1 MTENKKT
8 LLFSVLGVI
17 LLLVVVIGVSYAMY
31 TFSANG
37 SKENVISTGTVSVSY
52 AETSTINLKNVYPS
66 TDAEGSKGVEGV
78 SQDLVFTVTSTV
90 SNETTKINYEIALA
104 NVTNGTAT
112 PNPLT
117 ENYIKFNLKKG
128 DEYVTGFGS
137 ANTGV
142 LVSSIKGNA
151 GTLVGT
157 DGSKLITEYYLTS
170 GTLTGNATETY
181 TLRAWVADTYKLPQ
195 GANTTSEDGKTQ
207 TNASTAET
215 FKFGVEIKAAA

>member
-31 TFSANG
+31 TFSAQG
-37 SKENVISTGTVSVSY
+37 SKVNQITTGTISVSY
-52 AETSTINLKNVYPS
+52 EEASQVTLTNAYPS
-66 TDAEGSKGVEGV
+66 TDATGSAVTGH
-78 SQDLVFTVTSTV
+78 DLVFTVTGSITGSTSV
-90 SNETTKINYEIALA
+90 KYDLALA
-104 NVTNGTAT
+104 NITPGATLTA
-112 PNPLT
+112 
-117 ENYIKFNLKKG
+117 EHVKFNLKKG
-128 DEYVTGFGS
+128 DTYLLGTN

-142 LVSSIKGNA
+142 TVASIATNKGTIIDT
-151 GTLVGT
+151 G
-157 DGSKLITEYYLTS
+157 YLLDT
-170 GTLTGNATETY
+170 GTLTSTNTGATY

-215 FKFGVEIKAAA
+215 FKFGIEIKAAA